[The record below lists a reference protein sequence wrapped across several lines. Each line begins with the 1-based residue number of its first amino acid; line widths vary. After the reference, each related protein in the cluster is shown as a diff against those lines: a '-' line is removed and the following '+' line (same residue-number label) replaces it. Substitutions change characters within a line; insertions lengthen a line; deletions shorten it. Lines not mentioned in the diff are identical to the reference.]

1 MKKQEILNKI
11 TLSTITEAL
20 TNIEAFE
27 QEYTHIQ
34 SNDLEAIKNRIQTNL
49 ELDTA
54 LIDDIQDCIS
64 ICEER
69 AFSIGLLE
77 GIKLIKLAEKL

>member
-1 MKKQEILNKI
+1 MNKQNILEKI
-11 TLSTITEAL
+11 TLSTLTEAL

-27 QEYTHIQ
+27 QSYNHIQ

-54 LIDDIQDCIS
+54 LINDIKDCIS
-64 ICEER
+64 ISEER
-69 AFSIGLLE
+69 AFIIGLIE
-77 GIKLIKLAEKL
+77 GIKLMKSAEKL